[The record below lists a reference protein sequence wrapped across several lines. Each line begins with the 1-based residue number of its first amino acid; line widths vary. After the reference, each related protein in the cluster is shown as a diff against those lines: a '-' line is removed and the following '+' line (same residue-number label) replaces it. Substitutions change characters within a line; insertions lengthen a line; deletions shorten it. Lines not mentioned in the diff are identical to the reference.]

1 MQIVI
6 DKSAC
11 IGFWDAMVVLRL
23 VVVVLLGK
31 FCNVNSQH
39 QVDLADWVQIDS
51 IAEVLFI
58 CCPLVVPVAAHG
70 KSIVQVLQS
79 E

>member
-1 MQIVI
+1 MRWL
-6 DKSAC
+6 C
-11 IGFWDAMVVLRL
+11 RL
-23 VVVVLLGK
+23 VVVLLGK

-51 IAEVLFI
+51 IAEVVVV
-58 CCPLVVPVAAHG
+58 CCPVAAHG

>member
-11 IGFWDAMVVLRL
+11 IGFWDAM
-23 VVVVLLGK
+23 VVLLGK

-51 IAEVLFI
+51 IAEVVVV